1 MDFFY
6 RISFRYLSR
15 ASCHVG
21 SGWKSVFYK
30 LGFIQA
36 AVEWT
41 YSLGNA
47 VLCSCDRRYLY
58 FFVFLVAE
66 GSSLAEDLFSEII
79 PADEAAFV
87 GCVIVAV
94 FLCLDHVY
102 QKTCKVVG
110 VGRSSDLVTDY
121 GKLVMGFSQIYHGTD
136 KVFAVFAE
144 YPCNTYDKEFIY
156 SAGYCQFTVKLG
168 LTVYVLWSVVLAV
181 RIPWCGSLAV
191 KT

>member
-1 MDFFY
+1 MDFFLQDLFQ
-6 RISFRYLSR
+6 ISFQGILP
-15 ASCHVG
+15 C
-21 SGWKSVFYK
+21 WKWLEAVFYK

-102 QKTCKVVG
+102 QKTGTVVG
-110 VGRSSDLVTDY
+110 VGRSSDLVTDH

-136 KVFAVFAE
+136 KVLFGTDSPWEDQKDYVKRISHMAF
-144 YPCNTYDKEFIY
+144 TKKELEQIL
-156 SAGYCQFTVKLG
+156 SQNAKNLFT
-168 LTVYVLWSVVLAV
+168 
-181 RIPWCGSLAV
+181 I
-191 KT
+191 

>member
-1 MDFFY
+1 MDFFTG
-6 RISFRYLSR
+6 SLSDIF
-15 ASCHVG
+15 
-21 SGWKSVFYK
+21 SGILPCWKWLETVFYK

-102 QKTCKVVG
+102 QKTGKVVG

-121 GKLVMGFSQIYHGTD
+121 GKLVMGFS
-136 KVFAVFAE
+136 
-144 YPCNTYDKEFIY
+144 
-156 SAGYCQFTVKLG
+156 
-168 LTVYVLWSVVLAV
+168 
-181 RIPWCGSLAV
+181 
-191 KT
+191 

>member
-1 MDFFY
+1 MRNRTKKIHRRSPMDFFLQDLFQ
-6 RISFRYLSR
+6 ISFQGILP
-15 ASCHVG
+15 C
-21 SGWKSVFYK
+21 WKWLEAIFYK

-87 GCVIVAV
+87 GCLRDQGCGILHCRGYHLWKSTGTGIFHPGKPGPDRCCSCHRSRSDHTIKPCSKKNRIKKIAVTAAVI
-94 FLCLDHVY
+94 
-102 QKTCKVVG
+102 
-110 VGRSSDLVTDY
+110 
-121 GKLVMGFSQIYHGTD
+121 
-136 KVFAVFAE
+136 
-144 YPCNTYDKEFIY
+144 
-156 SAGYCQFTVKLG
+156 
-168 LTVYVLWSVVLAV
+168 
-181 RIPWCGSLAV
+181 CGNNI
-191 KT
+191 KIKR